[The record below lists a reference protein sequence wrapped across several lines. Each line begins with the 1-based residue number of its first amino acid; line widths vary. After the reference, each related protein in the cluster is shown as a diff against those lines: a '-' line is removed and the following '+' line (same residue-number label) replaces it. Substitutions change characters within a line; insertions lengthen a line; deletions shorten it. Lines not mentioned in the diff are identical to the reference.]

1 MNDDVLCYMTEPTFG
16 CSQPVRVGDL
26 LRVKQY
32 KYSWRLEGKLFL
44 VTGIIHMPRNDS
56 GYEILPEELTGIIDG
71 EIITVRIEDLEVMSD
86 S

>member
-1 MNDDVLCYMTEPTFG
+1 MTEPTFG